1 MYRQQHFV
9 GLVGNTPLV
18 RLTNI
23 EDYFSLR
30 LSIYAKLE
38 RANFTGSIKDRPA
51 LYMIEGLLRE
61 GKIKEGGYL
70 VEATSGN
77 LGISMAAISARLGFR
92 AVVVMPKN
100 ASEGRKRMIRS
111 LGAELVLADGGMA
124 EAVRL
129 AQDVCLERGGICL
142 DQFNNPMNSL
152 SHYATTGPEIYDAL
166 SGRVDYFVV
175 GIGSGGTIG
184 GGGRYLKE
192 RNPHVKLVAVEPTEA
207 AFLSHGVSAE
217 HRIEGIGAGFLPTIL
232 DKNAIN
238 RVITVGFEE
247 ADECVKL
254 LARLEGLCVGISSGA
269 NLSACL
275 KLCAG
280 GEETVGANMVTV
292 FPDGIEK
299 YSTY

>member
-1 MYRQQHFV
+1 MYRRQHFF

-18 RLTNI
+18 RLTKI

-166 SGRVDYFVV
+166 SGRVDYFVAGV
-175 GIGSGGTIG
+175 GSGGTIG

-269 NLSACL
+269 NLCACL

-280 GEETVGANMVTV
+280 GEETVGANIVTV

-299 YSTY
+299 YLTY

>member
-1 MYRQQHFV
+1 MYRRQHFF

-77 LGISMAAISARLGFR
+77 LGISMSAISARLGFR

-111 LGAELVLADGGMA
+111 LGAELVLAEGGMA

-129 AQDVCLERGGICL
+129 TQDVCLERGGMCL

-166 SGRVDYFVV
+166 SGRVDYFVAGV
-175 GIGSGGTIG
+175 GSGGTIG

-192 RNPHVKLVAVEPTEA
+192 KNPHVKLVAVEPTES

-238 RVITVGFEE
+238 RVITVDFEE

-299 YSTY
+299 YLTY

>member
-1 MYRQQHFV
+1 MYRRQHFF

-166 SGRVDYFVV
+166 SGRVDYFVAGV
-175 GIGSGGTIG
+175 GSGGTIG

-207 AFLSHGVSAE
+207 AFLSCSVSAE

-299 YSTY
+299 YLTY

>member
-1 MYRQQHFV
+1 MYRRQHFF

-38 RANFTGSIKDRPA
+38 RANFTGSVKDRPA

-77 LGISMAAISARLGFR
+77 LGISMSAISARLGFR

-111 LGAELVLADGGMA
+111 LGAELVLSGGGMA
-124 EAVRL
+124 EAVSIARTIS
-129 AQDVCLERGGICL
+129 LERVGAYL
-142 DQFNNPMNSL
+142 DQFNNPMNSY
-152 SHYATTGPEIYDAL
+152 SHYLTTGPEIYDAL
-166 SGRVDYFVV
+166 SGRVDYFVAGV
-175 GIGSGGTIG
+175 GSGGTIG

-192 RNPHVKLVAVEPTEA
+192 RNPHIKLVAVEPTES

-238 RVITVGFEE
+238 RVITVDFEE

-269 NLSACL
+269 NLCACL
-275 KLCAG
+275 KLCTG
-280 GEETVGANMVTV
+280 GEETVGANIVTV

-299 YSTY
+299 YLTY